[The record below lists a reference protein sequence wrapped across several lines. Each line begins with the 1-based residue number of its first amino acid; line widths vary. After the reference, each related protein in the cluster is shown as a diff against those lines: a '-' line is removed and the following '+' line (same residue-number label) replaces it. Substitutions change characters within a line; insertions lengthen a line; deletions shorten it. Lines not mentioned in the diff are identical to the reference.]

1 MRSGEGER
9 EMERDLHTYMG
20 LNFMTHHTHTHTHTN
35 TNTDTILQLA
45 FFTYPVVPQFLQGMS
60 SKARKFF
67 RSVLLSNLCKSQL
80 NIIEN
85 VHSLKYN
92 N

>member
-1 MRSGEGER
+1 
-9 EMERDLHTYMG
+9 MG
-20 LNFMTHHTHTHTHTN
+20 LEFYDTPHTHTN
-35 TNTDTILQLA
+35 TNTDTVLQLA
-45 FFTYPVVPQFLQGMS
+45 FFTYPVVPQFQQGMS

-67 RSVLLSNLCKSQL
+67 RRVLLSNLCKSQL

>member
-45 FFTYPVVPQFLQGMS
+45 LFTYPVVPQFLQGMS